1 MRNPQKQ
8 NKIKLESVKDK
19 STLVKLL
26 AEEDVTVSYQKVS
39 TASFNPNTREVVLP
53 IWKDKSESVM
63 DMMSL
68 HEVGHALYTP
78 VDLLEKGFEKQVK
91 HSFLNVLEDVRIEKM
106 IQDKYLGS
114 VKVFKKG
121 YTELLEKDF
130 FNINGKDLSKLNLI
144 DRINM
149 HYKNVPNVP
158 FSNDE
163 LEWVDKANQ
172 TKTSD
177 DVLNL
182 AIELQEWMKVN
193 QKDTESDSIFES
205 DLMIPDENASEN
217 SDGENSESDDSNSSE
232 DGDQESDDTD
242 GNGDSD
248 SDSDSD
254 NEKDSDDKS
263 ENGKSSENVES
274 DDKQEHQTKAFS
286 KGAGDNTKED
296 FNGIEAMTDSNYQK
310 KQHDSVDQNASE
322 IEYLNIPKVNLKEVI
337 IDYKQVN
344 KELSEHYSS
353 KTQGRDYNQKYMD
366 FIKKDIIRFKNE
378 QKSTISYMVKE
389 FEMKKAADLY
399 KRSTVA
405 KTGSL
410 NMDKLHS
417 YSYNEDIF
425 LKMNVEP
432 GATNHGLVMFVD
444 WSGSMH
450 ENFYNTIKQ
459 TLNLVWF
466 CERVKIPYEVYGFTN
481 GYGNREDTIKNP
493 KIQKRKQNDIIIN
506 ELRLLNMLS
515 SRANKDEMN
524 EGLINIWALAN
535 YFGMSQY
542 QVTGYEEYDSH
553 MYAIY
558 PHSNYQL
565 HSTPLNH
572 SIVAAMDLVPKFKKD
587 YGLQKV
593 HTVFLTDGSS
603 NQIDYKYEWSM
614 QDIRPYS
621 ERVDD
626 KTGKEIPLPD
636 DFEGGYQP
644 TSIRGSYRSEEK
656 IVVVKDPI
664 TNKKWTSGQQEKSR
678 YSYDSGFGYQN
689 QTKILL
695 SFLKERV
702 PGMSITNF
710 FIAGRNR
717 KGTVSRND
725 IEYIFD
731 LRHWDDAEQI
741 KKIQKEILKNNVAVC
756 TTQAWDEMYVLP
768 GGERLN
774 VSNDDMS
781 EIKPGEFKKSDLK
794 KAFGKMSSGRK
805 NSRPLLNKFI
815 GMIA

>member
-1 MRNPQKQ
+1 MRRQQNPQ
-8 NKIKLESVKDK
+8 KIKLESVKDK

-26 AEEDVTVSYQKVS
+26 AEEDVTVSYQKVP

-78 VDLLEKGFEKQVK
+78 LSLLEDGQKKNVK

-114 VKVFKKG
+114 VKVFKKA

-149 HYKNVPNVP
+149 HYKNVPDVP
-158 FSNDE
+158 FDNDE

-182 AIELQEWMKVN
+182 AIELQEWMKAN
-193 QKDTESDSIFES
+193 QKDIDSDSLFES
-205 DLMIPDENASEN
+205 DITIPDMDKSEDE
-217 SDGENSESDDSNSSE
+217 DGEQDSDDSDGNSDSDSE
-232 DGDQESDDTD
+232 DTD
-242 GNGDSD
+242 GNSD

-254 NEKDSDDKS
+254 DEKDSDDKS
-263 ENGKSSENVES
+263 DDGKSSGTES
-274 DDKQEHQTKAFS
+274 DDKQEQKTKGFS
-286 KGAGDNTKED
+286 KGAGGED
-296 FNGIEAMTDSNYQK
+296 FDGIEAMTDTNYQK
-310 KQHDSVDQNASE
+310 KQYDSVDQNATE
-322 IEYLNIPKVNLKEVI
+322 IEHLSIPKVNLKEII
-337 IDYKQVN
+337 IDYKKVN
-344 KELSEHYSS
+344 KELSEHYND
-353 KTQGRDYNQKYMD
+353 KTKGREENQRYLD
-366 FIKKDIIRFKNE
+366 FIKKDIVRFKNE

-399 KRSTVA
+399 NRSTVS

-444 WSGSMH
+444 WSGSMQ

-466 CERVKIPYEVYGFTN
+466 CERVNIPFEVYGFTN
-481 GYGNREDTIKNP
+481 GYSNREDTNKNP

-515 SRANKDEMN
+515 SRANKDDMQ
-524 EGLINIWALAN
+524 EGLTNLWAYAN
-535 YFGMSQY
+535 YYGIGQD
-542 QVTGYEEYDSH
+542 QVNVRTEDDKYIYP
-553 MYAIY
+553 IY
-558 PHSNYQL
+558 PHSDYQL
-565 HSTPLNH
+565 NSTPLNH
-572 SIVAAMDLVPKFKKD
+572 SIVAAMDLVPQFKKD

-603 NQIDYKYEWSM
+603 NNIDYKYAWSM
-614 QDIRPYS
+614 DDIRPYN
-621 ERVDD
+621 ERVDIE
-626 KTGKEIPLPD
+626 TGENIPLPD
-636 DFEGGYQP
+636 NYEGGFQI
-644 TSIRGSYRSEEK
+644 TSIRSSSYYDSVDK
-656 IVVVKDPI
+656 MTVIKDPI
-664 TNKKWTSGQQEKSR
+664 TNKKWTSSKSGEFK
-678 YSYDSGFGYQN
+678 YSE
-689 QTKILL
+689 QTNILI
-695 SFLKERV
+695 SFLKARV
-702 PGMSITNF
+702 PDMTVTNF
-710 FIAGRNR
+710 FIAGRNK
-717 KGTVSRND
+717 KGTIARSD
-725 IEYIFD
+725 IAYIFG
-731 LRHWDDAEQI
+731 LHTWDDEDKI

-756 TTQAWDEMYVLP
+756 TTQAWDELYVLP
-768 GGERLN
+768 GGQKLD

-781 EIKPGEFKKSDLK
+781 EITPGEFKKSDLK
-794 KAFGKMSSGRK
+794 KAFGKMSSNRK

>member
-8 NKIKLESVKDK
+8 KIKLESVKDK

-78 VDLLEKGFEKQVK
+78 VDLLEKGFKKQVK

-114 VKVFKKG
+114 VRVFKKA

-158 FSNDE
+158 FDNDE

-182 AIELQEWMKVN
+182 AIELQEWMKAN
-193 QKDTESDSIFES
+193 QKDTESDEMFES
-205 DLMIPDENASEN
+205 DIIMPDTNESEDT
-217 SDGENSESDDSNSSE
+217 DGENSESDNSNSSK
-232 DGDQESDDTD
+232 DGDQESDDT
-242 GNGDSD
+242 NSD
-248 SDSDSD
+248 SDSDDKDS
-254 NEKDSDDKS
+254 DSDDKS
-263 ENGKSSENVES
+263 DNGKSSENIDS
-274 DDKQEHQTKAFS
+274 DDKQEQKTKGYT
-286 KGAGDNTKED
+286 KGAGGED
-296 FNGIEAMTDSNYQK
+296 FDGIEATTDTNYQK
-310 KQHDSVDQNASE
+310 KQYDSVDQNATE
-322 IEYLNIPKVNLKEVI
+322 VEYLNIPKINLKEI
-337 IDYKQVN
+337 IVDYKQVN
-344 KELSEHYSS
+344 KDLSEHYSS
-353 KTQGRDYNQKYMD
+353 KTQGREYNQKYMD
-366 FIKKDIIRFKNE
+366 FIKKDIVRFKNE

-399 KRSTVA
+399 KRSTVS

-450 ENFYNTIKQ
+450 DNFYNTIKQ

-466 CERVKIPYEVYGFTN
+466 CERVKIPFEVYGFTN
-481 GYGNREDTIKNP
+481 GYSNRDDTMKNP
-493 KIQKRKQNDIIIN
+493 NIQKRKQNDIIIN

-515 SRANKDEMN
+515 SRASKDEMN
-524 EGLINIWALAN
+524 EGMKNIWAHAN
-535 YFGMSQY
+535 YYGMSLG
-542 QVTGYEEYDSH
+542 QVKEQLVDDDRY
-553 MYAIY
+553 MYPIY
-558 PHSNYQL
+558 VHTNYQL

-572 SIVAAMDLVPKFKKD
+572 SIVAAMDLIPKFKKD

-593 HTVFLTDGSS
+593 HAVFLTDGSS
-603 NQIDYKYEWSM
+603 NNIDYKYEWSTE
-614 QDIRPYS
+614 DIRPYS
-621 ERVDD
+621 ERVDRS
-626 KTGKEIPLPD
+626 TGKEIPLPD
-636 DFEGGYQP
+636 DYEGGYQP
-644 TSIRGSYRSEEK
+644 TSIRRSHRSDEK
-656 IVVVKDPI
+656 IIVVKDPI
-664 TNKKWTSGQQEKSR
+664 TNKKWTSSKDVKDLHG
-678 YSYDSGFGYQN
+678 YDNSFEYGG

-695 SFLKERV
+695 SFLKARV
-702 PGMSITNF
+702 PGMSVTNF

-717 KGTVSRND
+717 KGTVSRNE
-725 IEYIFD
+725 IEYIFG
-731 LRHWDDAEQI
+731 LNYWDDAEQV

-756 TTQAWDEMYVLP
+756 TTQAWDELYVLP
-768 GGERLN
+768 GGEKLN

-781 EIKPGEFKKSDLK
+781 EITPGEFKKSDLK

>member
-1 MRNPQKQ
+1 MRNPQKV
-8 NKIKLESVKDK
+8 KLEDIKDK

-78 VDLLEKGFEKQVK
+78 VDLLEKGFKKQVK

-114 VKVFKKG
+114 VRVFKKA

-158 FSNDE
+158 FDDDE
-163 LEWVDKANQ
+163 LDWVEKANQ
-172 TKTSD
+172 TKTPD

-182 AIELQEWMKVN
+182 AIELQDWMYGQN
-193 QKDTESDSIFES
+193 KDVDSDSLFES
-205 DLMIPDENASEN
+205 DIIIPDENASEDI
-217 SDGENSESDDSNSSE
+217 DGENSESNDSNGSE
-232 DGDQESDDTD
+232 DGDQESEDTD
-242 GNGDSD
+242 GDGDSD
-248 SDSDSD
+248 SDD
-254 NEKDSDDKS
+254 KDSDDKS
-263 ENGKSSENVES
+263 GNGNDDS
-274 DDKQEHQTKAFS
+274 DKINEALDELEKEMKGYS
-286 KGAGDNTKED
+286 KGAGDNTDED
-296 FNGIEAMTDSNYQK
+296 FEGIEAMTDTNWQK
-310 KQHDSVDQNASE
+310 KQYDAVDQNAAE
-322 IEYLNIPKVNLKEVI
+322 IEYLNIPKTNLKELI
-337 IDYKQVN
+337 IDYKDIN
-344 KELSEHYSS
+344 KELSAHYNA
-353 KTQGRDYNQKYMD
+353 KIEGRKDNERYMN
-366 FIKKDIIRFKNE
+366 FIKKDIVKFKNE

-399 KRSTVA
+399 KRSTIA

-444 WSGSMH
+444 WSGSMF

-466 CERVKIPYEVYGFTN
+466 CERVKIPFEVYGFSD
-481 GYGNREDTIKNP
+481 GYGRKREDTNKN
-493 KIQKRKQNDIIIN
+493 IFAQKRKQNDIIIN
-506 ELRLLNMLS
+506 QLTLLNILS
-515 SRANKDEMN
+515 SRASKDEMN
-524 EGLINIWALAN
+524 QGLINLWAFAN
-535 YFGMSQY
+535 YYGMNQN
-542 QVTGYEEYDSH
+542 QVSTSYGKDENGYDKWLYP
-553 MYAIY
+553 IY
-558 PHSNYQL
+558 PHTDYQL

-572 SIVAAMDLVPKFKKD
+572 SIIAAMDLVPQFKKD

-593 HTVFLTDGSS
+593 HTVFLTDGHS
-603 NQIDYKYEWSM
+603 NNIDYKYDWSM
-614 QDIRPYS
+614 EDIRPYS
-621 ERVDD
+621 ERVDE
-626 KTGKEIPLPD
+626 KGKDIPLPD
-636 DFEGGYQP
+636 DYEGGYQV
-644 TSIRGSYRSEEK
+644 TSIRDSYNK
-656 IVVVKDPI
+656 TTILKDPI
-664 TNKKWTSGQQEKSR
+664 TNKKWTSKATNNRQRYDDGFRYKS
-678 YSYDSGFGYQN
+678 
-689 QTKILL
+689 QTQILL
-695 SFLKERV
+695 QFLKERV

-710 FIAGRNR
+710 FIAGRNK
-717 KGTVSRND
+717 KGTVSRNE
-725 IEYIFD
+725 IAYIFG
-731 LRHWDDAEQI
+731 LSTWDDVEQL

-756 TTQAWDEMYVLP
+756 TTQAWDELYVLP
-768 GGERLN
+768 GGQKLDI
-774 VSNDDMS
+774 SNDDMS
-781 EIKPGEFKKSDLK
+781 QIVPGEFKKSDLK